1 MANKIKTG
9 PKVSDKKLNRL
20 LIEQKLEEALSD
32 LKLTVGKKRFQK
44 NIRKAGR
51 LLYKGFSKKTLDN
64 FRKSTQTNDSTG
76 EIKDDTTLLIEE
88 LP

>member
-1 MANKIKTG
+1 MDNKIKRG
-9 PKVSDKKLNRL
+9 MKLSDKKLNRL
-20 LIEQKLEEALSD
+20 LLEQKLEEALSD
-32 LKLTVGKKRFQK
+32 LKLTVGKKRFEK

-51 LLYKGFSKKTLDN
+51 LLYNGFSKRTLDN
-64 FRKSTQTNDSTG
+64 FRKATQTKDSKG